1 MKKRKILML
10 TLPLVGVATI
20 VGSGFSAWYFDNT
33 DIGTS
38 KNVGITVT
46 EKHVASGTLT
56 TSLTGNEKLVLDQG
70 GSDLASREALNKNI
84 YVVNGSDVT
93 IDSFTTTFTIKE
105 SVANNLLSSNVKAQL
120 KLEVAV
126 NTTLDNYI
134 EVTTGNINYT
144 KDLLF
149 SEAVESFTDGRLTLT
164 KETVGADTMFKYT
177 LTTSIAGSTVSGSP
191 FKYDATNTE
200 AKTGK
205 PTTEA
210 HYDAMELA
218 LRNMTDGLTFTA
230 SVEFIPY

>member
-84 YVVNGSDVT
+84 HVVSGSE
-93 IDSFTTTFTIKE
+93 IINSFTTTFTIEE
-105 SVANNLLSSNVKAQL
+105 SVANNLVSSRVKAQL
-120 KLEVAV
+120 TLGVTV
-126 NTTLDNYI
+126 NPILDNYI

-144 KDLLF
+144 KELVLN
-149 SEAVESFTDGRLTLT
+149 ETEGTYDGKLTLT
-164 KETVGADTMFKYT
+164 KEVVESVLVLKYT

-191 FKYDATNTE
+191 FKYDTTNTT

-210 HYDAMELA
+210 HYDAMVTA
-218 LRNMTDGLTFTA
+218 LTGMTDGLTFTA

>member
-33 DIGTS
+33 EIETS

-46 EKHVASGTLT
+46 EKHVASGTLE
-56 TSLTGNEKLVLDQG
+56 TSLIGNEKLVLDQG
-70 GSDLASREALNKNI
+70 GSDEISREALNKNI
-84 YVVNGSDVT
+84 YVVNGSET
-93 IDSFTTTFTIKE
+93 INSFTTTFIIEE

-164 KETVGADTMFKYT
+164 KETVESVSVLKYT
-177 LTTSIAGSTVSGSP
+177 LTTNIAGSTTEGSP
-191 FKYDATNTE
+191 FKYDTTNTE

-210 HYDAMELA
+210 HYDAMVTA
-218 LRNMTDGLTFTA
+218 LTGMTDGLTFTA
-230 SVEFIPY
+230 YVEFIQY

>member
-33 DIGTS
+33 EIGTS

-56 TSLTGNEKLVLDQG
+56 TSLTGNEKLVLDQV
-70 GSDLASREALNKNI
+70 GSDEIAREALNKNI
-84 YVVNGSDVT
+84 YVVNGSET
-93 IDSFTTTFTIKE
+93 INSFTTTFIIEE

-191 FKYDATNTE
+191 FKYDTTNTT

-210 HYDAMELA
+210 HYDAMVTA
-218 LRNMTDGLTFTA
+218 LTGMTDGLTFTA

>member
-70 GSDLASREALNKNI
+70 GSDEISREALNKNI
-84 YVVNGSDVT
+84 YVVNGSET
-93 IDSFTTTFTIKE
+93 INSFTTTFIIEE

-126 NTTLDNYI
+126 NTTLDKYI

-144 KDLLF
+144 KDF
-149 SEAVESFTDGRLTLT
+149 KFNEAIGTFADGRLTLT
-164 KETVGADTMFKYT
+164 KETVESVSVLKYT
-177 LTTSIAGSTVSGSP
+177 LTTNIAGSTTEGSP
-191 FKYDATNTE
+191 FKYDTTNTE

>member
-84 YVVNGSDVT
+84 YVVNGSEIVN
-93 IDSFTTTFTIKE
+93 SFTTTFTIEE
-105 SVANNLLSSNVKAQL
+105 SVANNLVSSRVKAH
-120 KLEVAV
+120 LELNVAV
-126 NTTLDNYI
+126 NSTLDKYI
-134 EVTTGNINYT
+134 NVDTTKIDYTTDFSFNEEVGEI
-144 KDLLF
+144 
-149 SEAVESFTDGRLTLT
+149 DGAKLTLA

-191 FKYDATNTE
+191 FKYDTTNTT